1 MEYSVSPAA
10 FTEKAIPTQLSWFYI
25 FVKKT
30 SWVHLWVLCCI
41 LSIYMLVPLTSTILC
56 WLLKLYSKSW
66 GFPGS
71 SAGKESA
78 CNAGDPG
85 SIPGLG
91 KAAVEGI
98 GYPLQYSW
106 DSLVSQMIKN
116 LPEMQVTWVPSLG
129 WEENILAWKIPWTE
143 EPGGLQSRGSKESDM
158 PDKGCMHVHVCAH
171 AHTHTQT
178 HMYPSSYPFLVCQ

>member
-10 FTEKAIPTQLSWFYI
+10 FTEKAIPTPLSWFYI

-30 SWVHLWVLCCI
+30 SWVHLWVLCSI
-41 LSIYMLVPLTSTILC
+41 LSIYMLVPPTSTILC

-91 KAAVEGI
+91 RAPVEGI
-98 GYPLQYSW
+98 GYALQYSW
-106 DSLVSQMIKN
+106 DSLVSQVIKN
-116 LPEMQVTWVPSLG
+116 LPAMQATWVPSLG
-129 WEENILAWKIPWTE
+129 WEDPLEEGMAAHSSIFAWRIPTD
-143 EPGGLQSRGSKESDM
+143 RGAWQAT
-158 PDKGCMHVHVCAH
+158 VHGIANCQ
-171 AHTHTQT
+171 TQLT
-178 HMYPSSYPFLVCQ
+178 N